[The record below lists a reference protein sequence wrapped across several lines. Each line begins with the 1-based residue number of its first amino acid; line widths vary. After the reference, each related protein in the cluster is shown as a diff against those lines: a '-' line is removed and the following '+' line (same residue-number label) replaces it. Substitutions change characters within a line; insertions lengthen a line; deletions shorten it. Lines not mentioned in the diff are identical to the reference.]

1 MRKIV
6 DRKEEAIKSLK
17 QQGRNVSDLVGSEV
31 KALNSC
37 VSVLIEI
44 AEGPWVRSAS
54 CRKEKQWLLLDSR
67 HAELYPNGWVL
78 SSCVCVC
85 DEKGQRS
92 VVMDVEHISVSG
104 VLCLRG

>member
-1 MRKIV
+1 M
-6 DRKEEAIKSLK
+6 
-17 QQGRNVSDLVGSEV
+17 GREV
-31 KALNSC
+31 KALNRC

-44 AEGPWVRSAS
+44 PEGPWVRSAS

-67 HAELYPNGWVL
+67 RAELYPSGWVL

-85 DEKGQRS
+85 VCVCDEKGWRS

-104 VLCLRG
+104 VLCSRGWWC

>member
-6 DRKEEAIKSLK
+6 DRKEAIKSLK
-17 QQGRNVSDLVGSEV
+17 QHGRNVSDLVGREV
-31 KALNSC
+31 KALNRC

-44 AEGPWVRSAS
+44 PEGPWVRSAS

-67 HAELYPNGWVL
+67 RAELYPSGWVL

-85 DEKGQRS
+85 VCVCVMKKGG
-92 VVMDVEHISVSG
+92 G
-104 VLCLRG
+104 VW

>member
-6 DRKEEAIKSLK
+6 DRKEAIKSLK
-17 QQGRNVSDLVGSEV
+17 QQGRNVSDLVGREV
-31 KALNSC
+31 KALNGC

-44 AEGPWVRSAS
+44 PEGPWVSSAS

-67 HAELYPNGWVL
+67 RAELYPSGWVL

-85 DEKGQRS
+85 
-92 VVMDVEHISVSG
+92 VCV
-104 VLCLRG
+104 